1 MAPIKVA
8 TKDALKSEQGT
19 GMFPEQNGKKLKPV
33 GRSAMLTFKNGDRRT
48 LQVRDSYQLPTCSCL
63 HAFICDA
70 ICDS

>member
-1 MAPIKVA
+1 MAPIKMA
-8 TKDALKSEQGT
+8 TKDSSKSEQGT
-19 GMFPEQNGKKLKPV
+19 GMFPDQNRKKLKPV

-48 LQVRDSYQLPTCSCL
+48 SQVRDSCQLPMCSCL